1 MDVLIRDHLD
11 FIAENLGERTIAR
24 ALNDGDPQ
32 PAPHVDRL
40 YRALYE
46 QGKSRETR
54 GRMGLILARHLKGE
68 AELVESFAVRGTDPA
83 RRPEIAMWPRSYV
96 EWLQKT
102 GAESLR
108 QQAEAMFERVKVDY
122 GDIKDLHGTVLQK
135 ETLATVADIELV
147 DMRTLRIGQTAPEIT
162 GEDIDGKRMTLS
174 EYRGKVVLLDFG
186 SHEHC
191 GGCRL
196 AYPRLKVIIDE
207 YRGRPFVVLGINNN
221 DNRNV
226 LKELKAKGE
235 ITWRCWWDG
244 GNAGGWSR
252 SDHDAVECPGLPE
265 LHCARPSWRD
275 PIQGSLSPG

>member
-1 MDVLIRDHLD
+1 
-11 FIAENLGERTIAR
+11 
-24 ALNDGDPQ
+24 
-32 PAPHVDRL
+32 
-40 YRALYE
+40 
-46 QGKSRETR
+46 
-54 GRMGLILARHLKGE
+54 
-68 AELVESFAVRGTDPA
+68 
-83 RRPEIAMWPRSYV
+83 MWPRSYV

-122 GDIKDLHGTVLQK
+122 GDIKDLHGTVLQR
-135 ETLATVADIELV
+135 ETLTAVADRELI
-147 DMRTLRIGQTAPEIT
+147 DIRTLCIGQTAPEIT

-174 EYRGKVVLLDFG
+174 EYRGNVVLLDFG

-196 AYPRLKVIIDE
+196 AYPRLKAIIDQ

-226 LKELKAKGE
+226 LKDLKAKGE

-244 GNAGGWSR
+244 GNAQEDGPGPITTRWNVQVYPSFIVL
-252 SDHDAVECPGLPE
+252 DHLGAIRFKDLFPQDERGFGEAIEALLKQAE
-265 LHCARPSWRD
+265 RAATKR
-275 PIQGSLSPG
+275 